1 MMTGQTKEE
10 TGELKVASLD
20 DIHADN
26 LRIIA
31 GLNQVL
37 KSIGRPPV

>member
-1 MMTGQTKEE
+1 MTEKEE

-31 GLNQVL
+31 GINGIL
-37 KSIGRPPV
+37 KTMGGPQYER